1 RQGRLVMP
9 VLGLSADQGSIADM
23 AATLKAYGDDIHGQ
37 HIANCGH
44 FQPEE
49 QPEATANALAA
60 FFGQYRH

>member
-1 RQGRLVMP
+1 
-9 VLGLSADQGSIADM
+9 M
-23 AATLKAYGDDIHGQ
+23 AATLKACGDDIHGQ